1 MYRTDGAYT
10 APSVF
15 LSLGSRAIFLHRKR
29 GEIEMSSARVLF
41 AKGMKQ
47 IVPVAAAGV
56 VDGLVFGI
64 LARQAG
70 LGVTEAML
78 LSLLV
83 NAGSSQFAAVGL
95 ISQGIVGWP
104 ILMSTLLLNA
114 RQLLYGLSL
123 GPYFRETPPWKLSLM
138 AATLNDE
145 TYALKITYLSSGER
159 PSLAFFAGA
168 SVTDYL
174 IWNASTLAGALFG
187 TVFTD
192 AETYGLDFAFVA
204 TFLGFLAINL
214 LSSFHV
220 KVAVC
225 SALVAC
231 LGHWFGG
238 ATAAVITGTVT
249 AVVMGAMAVE
259 R

>member
-1 MYRTDGAYT
+1 
-10 APSVF
+10 
-15 LSLGSRAIFLHRKR
+15 
-29 GEIEMSSARVLF
+29 MSSTYVLF

-70 LGVTEAML
+70 LGVAEAML
-78 LSLLV
+78 FSLLV

-104 ILMSTLLLNA
+104 ILVSTFLLNA

-123 GPYFRETPPWKLSLM
+123 GPHFRETSPWKLSLM

-145 TYALKITYLSSGER
+145 TYALKATYLSSGER

-187 TVFTD
+187 AVFT
-192 AETYGLDFAFVA
+192 EPERFGLDFAFTA
-204 TFLGFLAINL
+204 TFLGFLAVNL

-220 KVAVC
+220 KVGLC
-225 SALVAC
+225 SAAVAC
-231 LGHWFGG
+231 LGFWLGG
-238 ATAAVITGTVT
+238 ATAAVIAGTLT
-249 AVVMGAMAVE
+249 AVGMGALSDE
-259 R
+259 H